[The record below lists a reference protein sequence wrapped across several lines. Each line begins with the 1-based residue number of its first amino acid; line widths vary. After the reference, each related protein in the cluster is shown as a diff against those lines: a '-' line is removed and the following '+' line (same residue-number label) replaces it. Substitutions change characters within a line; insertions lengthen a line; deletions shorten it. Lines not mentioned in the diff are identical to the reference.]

1 MIFKVAP
8 KYQKL
13 LMVLEKD
20 NLSPIL
26 KDLIK
31 VKQLILDQ
39 VFHFI
44 FFFFFFFN
52 KNLFRNIKNFNKSNN
67 SDEANKN
74 LIIIN
79 VINFII
85 IIIINF
91 IRILSTNL

>member
-44 FFFFFFFN
+44 FFFFFFF
-52 KNLFRNIKNFNKSNN
+52 KKKFLKILKIFNKIKKIKG
-67 SDEANKN
+67 EKK
-74 LIIIN
+74 I
-79 VINFII
+79 
-85 IIIINF
+85 
-91 IRILSTNL
+91 